1 MKRITELRNKAGL
14 TQQQLAKVARVRQ
27 ASISEWERGDTE
39 PTVASLKKIAKALKT
54 SVSELL

>member
-27 ASISEWERGDTE
+27 ASISDWERGDKE
-39 PTVASLKKIAKALKT
+39 PTVASLRKLAKALKT
-54 SVSELL
+54 SILEFL